1 MSVEKIAT
9 AATALQRTQL
19 PDRRMEDDF
28 QSALKQ
34 QQALVLPARTGGSSA
49 TAAAST
55 PSALKTPPSGPTAD
69 PAAAAQRVLDT
80 GRRALWVDDYEARM
94 VAFGTE
100 LQKGD
105 PQYRQRLM
113 QEILK
118 RDPGALA
125 SWLTPERANT
135 LQAQGR
141 ITTEQRATMAES
153 LASAFNHGLLKTS
166 IVDAGQRPG
175 RVDHGQVAFSALDNP
190 IWGYGPP
197 GSGGDPVESARRM
210 RSFVDFF
217 SSSTGP
223 ETQAF
228 RANYGKHLIDQ
239 YVLNDA
245 VGYHDPQRRDAAAGL
260 AANLLAGDTSRPD
273 IATDMLGSYEFDQLK
288 TIMES
293 AARSNDLF
301 GNDALRPHA
310 QSRMLDVRNIALPNG
325 SALLMDVVAMSHS
338 SKADAV
344 AANLARLPA
353 NAPAIFDAKRY
364 GGRDN
369 VDALTL
375 VVAGHPNAVL
385 DARSRYDETYIGD
398 AKNPNLQQ
406 YMVNGAELG
415 ALFRTTLF
423 NPDSTHRN
431 MLQDSLTKYAVQLE
445 RAVNQS
451 GPNRDAAG
459 RLSMLSA
466 ALTDAVRQSNIELAK
481 NEAAKKQFLGMAV
494 DIALAGL
501 PAGKWT
507 SAAAEKLIEQ
517 AFTSQRV
524 QGTLKGL
531 SGKLIDTTTGR
542 LTEEAKRRIVDALGQ
557 GNGNAE
563 IAKNLAN
570 TLHDSI
576 FNQISESDYDKEF
589 MQNAYTDILNG
600 IQLSR
605 LPAT

>member
-1 MSVEKIAT
+1 
-9 AATALQRTQL
+9 
-19 PDRRMEDDF
+19 MEDDF
-28 QSALKQ
+28 QSAIKK
-34 QQALVLPARTGGSSA
+34 QQALVRSGQAGAPS
-49 TAAAST
+49 AAAAA
-55 PSALKTPPSGPTAD
+55 PSALKMAPPTGPTAD

-80 GRRALWVDDYEARM
+80 GRRALWVDDYESRM
-94 VAFGTE
+94 VAFGSE

-105 PQYRQRLM
+105 AQYRQQLM

-141 ITTEQRATMAES
+141 ITTEQRAAMAEG

-166 IVDAGQRPG
+166 MLDAGQRPG
-175 RVDHGQVAFSALDNP
+175 HVEHGQVAFSALDNS

-197 GSGGDPVESARRM
+197 GSGSDPVESAQRV

-217 SSSTGP
+217 TSSNGP

-228 RANYGKHLIDQ
+228 RTNFGKHLIDQ

-260 AANLLAGDTSRPD
+260 AANLLAGDTSRAD
-273 IATDMLGSYEFDQLK
+273 IAADTLGSYEFDQLK

-301 GNDALRPHA
+301 SKDALRPYA
-310 QSRMLDVRNIALPNG
+310 QSRMLDARNIALPSG
-325 SALLMDVVAMSHS
+325 SALLMDAVALSRS

-353 NAPAIFDAKRY
+353 NAPSIFDAKRY

-375 VVAGHPNAVL
+375 AVNDHANAVL

-406 YMVNGAELG
+406 YMMNGAELG

-423 NPDSTHRN
+423 NPDSTYRD
-431 MLQDSLTKYAVQLE
+431 MLQSSLTNYTVQLE
-445 RAVNQS
+445 RAVNQA

-459 RLSMLSA
+459 RLSMVSA
-466 ALTDAVRQSNIELAK
+466 ALTDGVRQSNIDLAK
-481 NEAAKKQFLGMAV
+481 NEAAKKQLLGMAV
-494 DIALAGL
+494 DIAFAGL
-501 PAGKWT
+501 PVGKWT
-507 SAAAEKLIEQ
+507 SAAAEKVIERVFTGQPVQ
-517 AFTSQRV
+517 A
-524 QGTLKGL
+524 TLKGL

-542 LTEEAKRRIVDALGQ
+542 LTEEAKRQIVEALGQ

-576 FNQISESDYDKEF
+576 FNQISETDYDKEF
-589 MQNAYTDILNG
+589 MQNAYTSILNG